1 MPRRRGL
8 RPRLLAAVVRW
19 NATLAFAA
27 ERQVV
32 IQTGRAMSSNQLTEI
47 FVELLEEGTA
57 CWRPVRAIPLG
68 EAAFRIAADQ
78 EIPTEEKW
86 AFSPGE
92 AVTCEPREFQ
102 NGVKGLVA
110 TKRLGAG

>member
-1 MPRRRGL
+1 MS
-8 RPRLLAAVVRW
+8 
-19 NATLAFAA
+19 F
-27 ERQVV
+27 EQV
-32 IQTGRAMSSNQLTEI
+32 TEI

-57 CWRPVRAIPLG
+57 CWRPVRAIALG
-68 EAAFRIAADQ
+68 GTVFRIAADQ

-92 AVTCEPREFQ
+92 AVTCETRVFQ